1 MGLPAPVGYLYWY
14 TTSIIL
20 AILTVLNFTTKLYHH
35 LTAPRN
41 ASPSSSSL
49 AIAPA
54 HAEKDSPPV
63 TPSSIEK
70 HDDTPQGRVARLGRL
85 NRGFRSLGV
94 MVEKHFYLSG
104 LTIHPRRFHFWGKT
118 RKMRKRLYPTP
129 DLLWQA
135 GYTLG
140 FLVLSFYGTGWDT
153 LTWSNQAAWVAAAQV
168 PMIIALA
175 GKNNLISFLT
185 GIPYDRLNYLHK
197 ASARLCLLGV
207 WIHAG
212 GHWRLTH
219 GWNKEIWGK
228 TISHWGFT
236 GIFTITLLSVLSIPW
251 FRRRMFEFFLV
262 VHIALVALML
272 AAFVMHWRA
281 MDVWIYPGAGLWI
294 ADRLIRVLRLVVL
307 NKLWIR
313 PSLSTTAIPSK
324 ATISLLTPSTI
335 LLTFNTPSPH
345 LNWSAGHHFYVV
357 MPGMSRL
364 PWEAHPFTACTVP
377 HKPGQGAQGGELA
390 FIIRVRDGF
399 TKRMKD
405 RVDEVRKERGLTLE
419 ADCDVEVQAAVEG
432 PYGVKSDMRG
442 YEGLLMFSGG
452 SGISFAVANLL
463 QTLREIREGKS
474 KVRFISIVWMVKS
487 RLHLDWISPLLLSH
501 IDNLPPDLSLT
512 LHVHVT
518 RHTFPRLSLSHNTL
532 PTVPN
537 GDFEAYLAERA
548 NDPNRH
554 RRRSRLMSTFSW
566 ASWTGA
572 SGWRVG
578 GTRPG
583 TRRGSM
589 MPSESGKSD
598 KSDGSV
604 KSDGSGSKKKRKRAK
619 ARTTSTGLG
628 SITAGSATGSAMNQ
642 DRRRSSHAVSG
653 SESERED
660 DRPRGPRREQRRPSI
675 PAFSWT
681 EGYADDTVFGGG
693 GTGNGNGNGGS
704 ISGASARKGSLM
716 VASTVPPVLEGQELE
731 IVLNQP
737 TPLSGTEPT
746 AVMPDQPP
754 IDFGYGPDE
763 VDPYHRPESPL
774 DPATPATPPPAML
787 PARGSR
793 GSIPWLRDSV
803 SGPPSALPSHVTSST
818 PPRTPR
824 ARQISISDEPPRKH
838 STPLSHMNTG
848 PRRGSNR
855 RGSVPLLAAASAAAS
870 ASQQPRPSILMPSPV
885 VLRKGSRPSILDM
898 GHLAAPDMSRS
909 SSTTSGASMASFTT
923 PSPPSPVQMQP
934 PEDISRPLT
943 PSMSFKQLQEAT
955 ETSAEELRK
964 SISMINAIPDPE
976 VRRASAAA
984 LVGPAELELRKR
996 SSEGLEGIVRWHE
1009 GRADIRD
1016 SIKDIM
1022 ASVAAHRQLSAST
1035 ESAEAERLGGRRGG
1049 RVNVSCCGP
1058 TSLLDAVRE
1067 GVKVEM
1073 DAEEVWKGGVVV
1085 DFHAETFGW

>member
-14 TTSIIL
+14 TTSIVL
-20 AILTVLNFTTKLYHH
+20 AILTVLNFSTKLYHH
-35 LTAPRN
+35 LTAPRK
-41 ASPSSSSL
+41 ATLSSAL
-49 AIAPA
+49 TIAPA
-54 HAEKDSPPV
+54 TPRDEESSPPV
-63 TPSSIEK
+63 TPNSVEK
-70 HDDTPQGRVARLGRL
+70 HDDTPQGHVARLGRL
-85 NRGFRSLGV
+85 NRAFRSLGV

-104 LTIHPRRFHFWGKT
+104 ITIHSRRFQLLGKT

-129 DLLWQA
+129 DVLWQA

-212 GHWRLTH
+212 GHWKLTH
-219 GWNKEIWGK
+219 GWNKEAWAK
-228 TISHWGFT
+228 NISHWGFT
-236 GIFTITLLSVLSIPW
+236 GIFTITLLTVLSFPW

-262 VHIALVALML
+262 AHIALVALML

-281 MDVWIYPGAGLWI
+281 MDVWIYPGAGLWA

-313 PSLSTTAIPSK
+313 PSLSTTSIPSK

-335 LLTFNTPSPH
+335 LLTFNSPSPH

-357 MPGMSRL
+357 MPGMSRF

-377 HKPGQGAQGGELA
+377 LKPGQGAESGELA

-399 TKRMKD
+399 TKRMKE
-405 RVDEVRKERGLTLE
+405 RVDEARKERNLALE
-419 ADCDVEVQAAVEG
+419 ADCEVEVQAAVEG
-432 PYGVKSDMRG
+432 PYGVKSDLRG
-442 YEGLLMFSGG
+442 YEGILMFSGG

-474 KVRFISIVWMVKS
+474 RVKFISVVWMVKS

-501 IDNLPPDLSLT
+501 VDNLPPDLSLT
-512 LHVHVT
+512 IHVHVT

-532 PTVPN
+532 PNVPN

-548 NDPNRH
+548 KNPNRH

-566 ASWTGA
+566 ASWTGG

-583 TRRGSM
+583 TRRGSI

-598 KSDGSV
+598 KSDGS
-604 KSDGSGSKKKRKRAK
+604 DGSGSKKRKRTRT
-619 ARTTSTGLG
+619 RTTSTGLE
-628 SITAGSATGSAMNQ
+628 SVSAASAAGSTKNQ
-642 DRRRSSHAVSG
+642 NRRRSSHAVSG

-693 GTGNGNGNGGS
+693 NGGS
-704 ISGASARKGSLM
+704 VSGASVRKGSLM
-716 VASTVPPVLEGQELE
+716 VPSTVPPVMESQELE

-737 TPLSGTEPT
+737 TPLAGTEPT
-746 AVMPDQPP
+746 EVMPEQPP
-754 IDFGYGPDE
+754 VNFDYGPDE
-763 VDPYHRPESPL
+763 VDPHHRPESPSE
-774 DPATPATPPPAML
+774 PATPPPAVL
-787 PARGSR
+787 ITRGSR

-803 SGPPSALPSHVTSST
+803 SGPSGFPPHMVPPT

-824 ARQISISDEPPRKH
+824 TRQISISDEPPRKH
-838 STPLSHMNTG
+838 STPLSHMSTG

-855 RGSVPLLAAASAAAS
+855 RGSVPFLAAASAAAS
-870 ASQQPRPSILMPSPV
+870 ASQPARPSILMPSPV
-885 VLRKGSRPSILDM
+885 VLRKGSRPSILDA

-923 PSPPSPVQMQP
+923 PSPPSPVQLQP

-955 ETSAEELRK
+955 ETSPEELRK
-964 SISMINAIPDPE
+964 SISMIAAIPDPQ
-976 VRRASAAA
+976 VRRESVAAIM
-984 LVGPAELELRKR
+984 GPVELELRKR

-1016 SIKDIM
+1016 SIKEIM
-1022 ASVAAHRQLSAST
+1022 ASVAAHTQLSSST
-1035 ESAEAERLGGRRGG
+1035 ESSELEKLGGRRGG

-1073 DAEEVWKGGVVV
+1073 DAEEVWKGGVMV